1 VIGPVVTGAGQPTL
15 RDRRRAELRD
25 RIVAAALALFAE
37 HGFDAVTVEDI
48 AAAAGISLSTLFR
61 HVPGKDD
68 LLVDVVRTGRA
79 RIVANFELRPAAEPA
94 SRSLAHAI
102 LRRTEQFT
110 DETQT
115 IELWRRAMA
124 SAPPRIR
131 RAALLD
137 DEERARLTGL
147 VAARLPRPDSTGPDS
162 TGRDSTGRDSS
173 GRDSTAGDP
182 APDELTPGVLV
193 HVMLAAAEYAYQ
205 YWLSQPDVQSLHLL
219 TRRALDVAASGLP
232 AGC

>member
-1 VIGPVVTGAGQPTL
+1 VIGPVVIGAGQPTL

-37 HGFDAVTVEDI
+37 HGFDAVTVEEI

-124 SAPPRIR
+124 FAPPRIR

-147 VAARLPRPDSTGPDS
+147 VAARLPGPDSTGP
-162 TGRDSTGRDSS
+162 
-173 GRDSTAGDP
+173 DSTAGDP
-182 APDELTPGVLV
+182 APDELTAGVLV

-205 YWLSQPDVQSLHLL
+205 Y
-219 TRRALDVAASGLP
+219 
-232 AGC
+232 

>member
-1 VIGPVVTGAGQPTL
+1 VIGAGGTGPGGTGPGQPTL

-25 RIVAAALALFAE
+25 RIVAAALPMFAE
-37 HGFDAVTVEDI
+37 HGFDAVTVEQI

-79 RIVANFELRPAAEPA
+79 RIVANFEQRPAAEPA

-102 LRRTEQFT
+102 SQRTEQFS

-124 SAPPRIR
+124 SAPPRLR
-131 RAALLD
+131 HAALLD
-137 DEERARLTGL
+137 EDERARLTGL
-147 VAARLPRPDSTGPDS
+147 VAARLPGV
-162 TGRDSTGRDSS
+162 DSS
-173 GRDSTAGDP
+173 GRAATAGPP
-182 APDELTPGVLV
+182 AADELTPGVLV

-205 YWLSQPDVQSLHLL
+205 YWLSQPDAQSLHQL

-232 AGC
+232 AGY